1 MTERSSE
8 GLDVRRRR
16 LLFRAWRRGVR
27 ETDLIVGHF
36 ADANIDVLD
45 TAQLDDFEQLL
56 EAPNA
61 SLYAWVTGAEPVPRD
76 YDTAVLRQLIGFHQQ
91 DRTKS

>member
-8 GLDVRRRR
+8 GLDVRRRQ

-27 ETDLIVGHF
+27 EMDLIVGRF
-36 ADANIDVLD
+36 ADARIEVLEGPE
-45 TAQLDDFEQLL
+45 LDDFERLM

-61 SLYAWVTGAEPVPRD
+61 GLYAWVTGAEPTPRD
-76 YDTAVLRQLIGFHQQ
+76 YDTSVLRQLMRFHHQ
-91 DRTKS
+91 DGSKP

>member
-8 GLDVRRRR
+8 GLDVRRRQ

-27 ETDLIVGHF
+27 EMDLIVGRF
-36 ADANIDVLD
+36 ADAHIGALD
-45 TAQLDDFEQLL
+45 APDLDDFARLM

-61 SLYAWVTGAEPVPRD
+61 SLYAWVTGAEPIPRD
-76 YDTAVLRQLIGFHQQ
+76 YDTSVLRQLMSFHHQ
-91 DRTKS
+91 DRTKP